1 MVNTALI
8 PPDLGRLE
16 KRLLQHLHGDQIAL
30 TPQSVHC
37 RLDGETLLVAL
48 YFETPPFLEST
59 AIFASARD
67 CLAQAGL
74 TALYR
79 PQIFLVLD
87 EELAL
92 RDGDVSAIQ
101 PQIGAAPDFS
111 ALSLGVSAA
120 ERSESRRESP
130 LVWLRRHRRPLLGG
144 LGVGVALSLGYALSR
159 PCVLGPCAPLT
170 RAETQLQTVGAFNTP
185 ETLTPW
191 ATELEA
197 LQGIPPWS
205 PYFQRSRALLET
217 DQLRRRELDL
227 LVQSSRLA
235 QGAQRQSDSR
245 LSRELWHGSL
255 RLLAQISPQ
264 SPFYALAVARTQD
277 YQRQLHRIDQQVLA
291 QQQANLARRQG
302 NRLLTRG
309 KLKAKGA
316 KTLSDLKAAL
326 ELWRQGLQHLERI
339 PPESDLYALA
349 RQQLTL
355 ERAEFKELEAKQALE
370 NGAQKTLQ
378 DARGSAQK
386 AESAANRRQ
395 FSEALRHWQDA
406 LESLKAIPSQSW
418 LGPQAQTLLTRYQL
432 AQKQSQQNLQ
442 RALRAQSLQRNL
454 KTLCEGPTGLCQYQ
468 IESKRIK
475 IVFQSA
481 YLQRLQQAAQEG
493 GKDERAQLLR
503 HIQALERSLQQI
515 SYQANLPVDLY
526 RSSGEKIARFQPK
539 GAPP

>member
-111 ALSLGVSAA
+111 APSLSVSPSA
-120 ERSESRRESP
+120 EASESRRESA

-144 LGVGVALSLGYALSR
+144 LGVGVALSLGYGLSR

-170 RAETQLQTVGAFNTP
+170 RAETQLRTVGALNTL
-185 ETLTPW
+185 ETSTPW
-191 ATELEA
+191 ATELEVLHA
-197 LQGIPPWS
+197 IPPWS
-205 PYFQRSRALLET
+205 PYFQRSQALLEA
-217 DQLRRRELDL
+217 DQRRRRELDL
-227 LVQSSRLA
+227 LVQASHLA

-245 LSRELWHGSL
+245 QSRELWHSSL
-255 RLLAQISPQ
+255 RLLTQISPQ
-264 SPFYALAVARTQD
+264 SPFYTLAIARTQD

-302 NRLLTRG
+302 NQLSTQG

-316 KTLSDLKAAL
+316 KTLTDLKAAL

-355 ERAEFKELEAKQALE
+355 ERSEFKQLEAKQVLE
-370 NGAQKTLQ
+370 NTAQKALQ
-378 DARGSAQK
+378 DARSSAQK

-395 FSEALRHWQDA
+395 FSEALRHWQGA
-406 LESLKAIPSQSW
+406 LDSLKTIPTQSW

-432 AQKQSQQNLQ
+432 AQKQSQQALQ

-454 KTLCEGPTGLCQYQ
+454 KTLCEGPTGLCRYQ

-493 GKDERAQLLR
+493 GKDEQAQLLR
-503 HIQALERSLQQI
+503 HVQALERSL
-515 SYQANLPVDLY
+515 
-526 RSSGEKIARFQPK
+526 
-539 GAPP
+539 